1 MRFKNL
7 LRNGDIDDE
16 RAESIQSAV
25 VKAGRTADTIQA
37 VHDVV
42 EERANFLLISSGNLD
57 ETDISKKIHD
67 ALEKLRGYFF
77 ANFIFHTCDPSVAL
91 KLF

>member
-42 EERANFLLISSGNLD
+42 EERANFLLITSGNLD

-67 ALEKLRGYFF
+67 ALEKLRGYFLL
-77 ANFIFHTCDPSVAL
+77 S
-91 KLF
+91 LFFTNVIR